1 MARDKDARSSLAAD
15 LRPVAKALIKEALRV
30 YDSAKVSLN
39 KAGERFE
46 DLVSEARSEMK
57 ANTSTRPSKKRKKT

>member
-46 DLVSEARSEMK
+46 DLVNEARSEMK
-57 ANTSTRPSKKRKKT
+57 ENTTLASKKPKRT